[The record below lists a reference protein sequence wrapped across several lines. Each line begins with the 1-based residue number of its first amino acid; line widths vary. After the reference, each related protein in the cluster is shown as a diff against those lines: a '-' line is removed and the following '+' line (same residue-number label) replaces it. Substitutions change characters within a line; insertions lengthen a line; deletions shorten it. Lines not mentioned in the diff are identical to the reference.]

1 MHFAFLSSTPG
12 ITRASHQRMADQWR
26 ENQLSQ
32 LGQPRTDS
40 PQMAQQL
47 INNRYMSASRQN

>member
-12 ITRASHQRMADQWR
+12 ITRASQQRMANQWR

-32 LGQPRTDS
+32 LGQSRTDS
-40 PQMAQQL
+40 PQTAQQL
-47 INNRYMSASRQN
+47 IKGT